1 MRAAL
6 LVVDVLNDYEHDDA
20 EPLMAAMAPVVPVIR
35 ELVSTARA
43 TGAPVVYVNDHHG
56 DWAAGPGDIVACA
69 REGRAPQLVDP
80 LVPEA
85 GTPFLRKARH
95 SAFYATAL
103 EHLLRQEDVGRV
115 VLTGQ
120 VTEQCILY
128 SALDAY
134 VRHLAVTVPREAV
147 AHIDEELAAAA
158 LRMMAA
164 NMDAEVVDV
173 DAARRRLA
181 EEGTAAPT
189 GIGERT

>member
-6 LVVDVLNDYEHDDA
+6 LVVDVLNHYEHDDA
-20 EPLMAAMAPVVPVIR
+20 EPLMAAMAPMVPAIR
-35 ELVSTARA
+35 DLVTTARA
-43 TGAPVVYVNDHHG
+43 AGAPVVYVNDHHG
-56 DWAAGPGDIVACA
+56 DWAAGPEDIAA
-69 REGRAPQLVDP
+69 RARDGRAPQLVGP
-80 LVPEA
+80 LVPER

-103 EHLLRQEDVGRV
+103 EHLLRQEDVGRI

-134 VRHLAVTVPREAV
+134 VRHLEVTVPRDAV
-147 AHIDEELAAAA
+147 AHIDEELADAA

-164 NMDAEVVDV
+164 NMDAEVVDGATARHRLG
-173 DAARRRLA
+173 AAR
-181 EEGTAAPT
+181 EAA
-189 GIGERT
+189 